1 MAIGALREVLDSDD
15 DREQDDL
22 SSDDSCESISDE
34 SCKEDEDLEC
44 RSVRRIMQHVDS
56 ESGLVTS
63 SSVTESTERSSSSSL
78 LSVLKAPKPSN
89 LARKHNLLQD
99 YIEVSTMLRY
109 NNRKN
114 K

>member
-1 MAIGALREVLDSDD
+1 MATGALRKVLDSDD
-15 DREQDDL
+15 DREQNDL

-34 SCKEDEDLEC
+34 SCKEDEDLER
-44 RSVRRIMQHVDS
+44 RSVRRITLHVDS
-56 ESGLVTS
+56 ESGSVTS
-63 SSVTESTERSSSSSL
+63 SSVTESTDRSSSSSL
-78 LSVLKAPKPSN
+78 LSVLKAPKAS
-89 LARKHNLLQD
+89 